1 MFSLRKKS
9 PILLGWFFCFLFLY
23 GITQIPSQEVYAACG
38 ADLQTTL
45 VSSSWPS
52 RVVVWKEFTFAIDV
66 TNIWPTW
73 FWPFVDIIL
82 PWWTDWDDG
91 IDFISSKI
99 QSLTIP
105 HSRVQVTWSNLVE
118 HSSFLDSSWAPIEI
132 ALSTWEELITLPLPF
147 WSFVQN
153 QTTRITITA
162 ILDEFADVNDLLS
175 IQVRW
180 WFWLW
185 CDALNNYSTD
195 LPVVNSLWQSNQ
207 VDPVVFIIDK
217 YHPDFSLNTN
227 SVHAV
232 IGPYHVQEY
241 VIRVDVWSWQILSW
255 FHITDSLPWNM
266 VYRWNL
272 SVSYSWY
279 EILNEPLQDWMPHAD
294 PDNLLDVYFDEV
306 VWTDDS
312 NDIVV
317 RFSYFIADYWVTWM
331 QTILSWIT
339 STTTNTV
346 VWSAEWTPSD
356 HRDMISIVTSSDNHT
371 MINNVMIVKKDTL
384 NFIWWGWYPWGVVEY
399 PIEFDLSDYNTT
411 TGVVIVDELN
421 DWLRFDSS
429 FIPYIEFTSYQWF
442 VTGQLLSGIY
452 YTIDDSDIGNDT
464 NPTTAWKQRMYI
476 NISQFVHDALWTG
489 QLQWWSIAPTTWTA
503 VWWKV
508 VLRAVIQDTYTD
520 TYQPW
525 NESVDVGDLLTN
537 TATINWDTVE
547 WWLFVSSGF
556 FTQALTFR
564 IQWSALTKSI
574 YAINGLTWFSEPVQV
589 WPWDTV
595 TYRLQYAMPSS
606 DAEEIRLVDFLP
618 LPIFS
623 LVSFQWFSSGMIGSI
638 PAAWWAT
645 YWITDTLHLLT
656 WLYLFPWT
664 GSVTPTFATNTS
676 DNTLS
681 FIYPEFND
689 PYNRSSLIDILFT
702 VEVTPE
708 PFADNFNITNMVS
721 VDHKMTSAWVSTI
734 SEFVQVT
741 LKQPDL
747 YLTKWVLAV
756 DDPSAVLNP
765 AHSVIVDSA
774 CPRIWSFV
782 SSDDLSTEPLQS
794 NVSWVSWKSRITY
807 ALVVENQW
815 SAQKWAYDIVV
826 KDMIPDWFSIPV
838 TGMNLCIQNWAWTA
852 LTYEPVT
859 WLVVVDTDLFWTGIK
874 IVDPWV
880 ASGVWALWW
889 FTQTWWTNIL
899 IITYDLETTDA
910 LHASGVYVNTWVLFW
925 YSSIE
930 WGPNFVWETLVDEAL
945 LSLDS
950 PIFTKQ
956 LLTTSVAETTGNSVV
971 AGEEAVFTLNIAV
984 PDTTTLSG
992 MMIIDN
998 FSSWLTLMSID
1009 SIAVSWWIVLAT
1021 WYTSTWII
1029 AGALIG
1035 PSSWSFSLDF
1045 WSVVN
1050 NDTDLWSTEYI
1061 VITYTTRVSNQ
1072 YGWATNSVLT
1082 NDADL
1087 SWYTQDML
1095 LSLNDTETLIY
1106 RIPTLLI
1113 DKSWTIANSNS
1124 ERFASYT
1131 ILVQNTS
1138 LVSAYDV
1145 NIIDELDLK
1154 WLEFISWSLSVLGVT
1169 WTITEQWPDLQI
1181 AYPILAPWAFSQV
1194 MFQTKIMTGIA
1205 YNTGIVNVV
1214 TWTRSTLS
1222 WSIPEERWYTGSDSL
1237 TTTFAFA
1244 PTIAKTLLSTDQSI
1258 TAWTNVAVWETMV
1271 FRVEVTV
1278 PEETVLSWFTLT
1290 DQLDNGLS
1298 FVSVNL
1304 LQASGTITS
1313 TLWTINTWVIVP
1325 SLTSSG
1331 TLLTLNFGTVYNSET
1346 NLTTNEQIILEYT
1359 VRVDNAVTNTNW
1371 LTKRNRARANWYT
1384 SPSTQSNVEQRTSV
1398 VVRDPLL
1405 SLQKSAPAT
1414 NTNSDR
1420 TITYTLQISN
1430 QSASVLT
1437 ASNVSIT
1444 DTLPT
1449 DMNFIS
1455 GVQLSWPT
1463 PDTLN
1468 FGTSTLIEY
1477 TSFPLWQTGLF
1488 QITARLDSSI
1498 TLNTSRTNR
1507 TTWSRTSLPGVVS
1520 GERTTIVSDDAST
1533 NFTFAL
1539 IPNKTLVSSDY
1550 NQTPWT
1556 QVTVGEQ
1563 LMYEIALEVPEDT
1576 SFSWVIVTDQL
1587 DSGLSWNS
1595 LDSIIAS
1602 WTLTSSLWFGSII
1615 PVISGQQIILDFWT
1629 VANSD
1634 LNTTETEYIRIRY
1647 LVNVDN
1653 IPENVA
1659 STNLDNTVQTV
1670 WLGWSQVVWWPTV
1683 TIVEPSVIIDKSWPV
1698 TNSWLA
1704 RTVEYTVT
1712 ISNIWALNVYD
1723 VAWSDIFSGTDMT
1736 LLNASVVSGT
1746 VPTSFT
1752 TWSDVNIAFDT
1763 LSGWASS
1770 TIQITARLNNNVVT
1784 PVNRTNTVNS
1794 QWTNLL
1800 TWWRVY
1806 TWSDQLQTSF
1816 STTPTLSHTIIATD
1830 QPHTIWTWIG
1840 VIWEIVTYQTR
1851 VRIPDDAVVH
1861 SWLIHEL
1868 LGTGY
1873 SLIPWSVTVLAD
1885 TWVSCLPTAC
1895 DSVIAIT
1902 GSNFFSIN
1910 FGTISNVDADGGNDQ
1925 YITLTYN
1932 VLILDIPS
1940 VSASSQ
1946 LPTTATLQ
1954 WSDNPTGISQA
1965 VSVTVVEPSLS
1976 IDKLW
1981 PATNSNSAREV
1992 SYTLY
1997 LENDGTVD
2005 AYNVSGFDDLWS
2017 IWMDLLS
2024 AVHTSWPAPT
2034 ITSLWNTFTY
2044 ELASLAVW
2052 ETTTIAVRA
2061 RLQDSIPTAYIA
2073 TNTAELSWTSLSAGW
2088 WRISTWQDS
2097 VATSFNTIG
2106 TISKEV
2112 IATSESSTIAWDIA
2126 FGEIVTYRVSFDL
2139 PADATYNTVAFEDIL
2154 GTWLSYVASSSTI
2167 SVSWSI
2173 VCDPS
2178 CASVD
2183 PVINWSEM
2191 SYIYSSISNTATGA
2205 WMTWTVTIEYQA
2217 VLNNALTLVDGST
2230 TANSIVLKHSDIPGW
2245 TSPVSVAFSV
2255 VEPDIELLVSWP
2267 AMNTSGARTVTYTV
2281 QVTNNGDAPAYSLN
2295 FSDILAWVW
2304 FDFIDAS
2311 YVAWVVPSGLWSTDP
2326 FVLAYNTL
2334 LPWQTSEITLTVRL
2348 NDSVPTPVTITHTMT
2363 GTYAS
2368 DAWSTRTYVVVDH
2381 ASTLFTTPY
2390 TLSKTIN
2397 NTSVSSTQ
2405 TPNGAIWELVTY
2417 TFLVSMEADSTL
2429 NDVIFTDQLA
2439 SWMTFINGEVLPDA
2453 WISCSPT
2460 CATAAF
2466 SVSWQTVSVAFDTLA
2481 NGAWVA
2487 QQIAVAMTIRI
2498 DDIPTTIQWT
2508 TFTNSVSL
2516 VTSDNTWWVL
2526 ASAPS
2531 LTIVEPSLRI
2541 TKDVSNTTWS
2551 RTALYQVT
2559 VDHLPWSQS
2568 DAYDV
2573 ILEDPLFD
2581 LWFTYVS
2588 GSFMQ
2593 LSGIV
2598 PSQTVFT
2605 STGVLWSYNSFPLTW
2620 SSTIQFAARLD
2631 ALSDTA
2637 YAKTN
2642 VLSGQWNSVTSGW
2655 RTYIASD
2662 DATITLSSPS
2672 TLQHLFVDTNQLET
2686 INTWVS
2692 IGESVTYSV
2701 VLTVPDDGAL
2711 TDAVLTLDLETWFTF
2726 IDLVS
2731 VDFGP
2736 TITSS
2741 LWSAWSITYILSG
2754 NQVIIDLWTLSNSD
2768 SNTLTTEWVTINYNV
2783 RVDTI
2788 LSNSAWD
2795 DLSVD
2800 AWLSWS
2806 DTQINATSPEVEIIE
2821 AAMQV
2826 SKSAP
2831 VTNNDSS
2838 RTIMYTVEINHASWT
2853 THDAYDV
2860 LFEDDLAGIGMQ
2872 YVTWSL
2878 IVTGSAPV
2886 IVSTDPL
2893 SLEWSTLWTWE
2904 SVMFTFEA
2912 RLHDSVE
2919 TPVTVSNI
2927 GELTRTS
2934 LSWNS
2939 LFERNGVDYIVS
2951 DQADTLFSSQWT
2963 QFKELLT
2970 TTLVDTIDPYV
2981 AIGEEM
2987 IYRLAIEVPENG
2999 SLNSVFVEDLLPEQ
3013 VTYIWSEGITASS
3026 AITSS
3031 RGSFASLSPVYIP
3044 GTHTLTRDFWTVT
3057 NSDQLSWTVEYLYL
3071 AYRVRVRDEVWIVNW
3086 SLIQNSASVEWSDGS
3101 VSWSS
3106 VIWEVVE
3113 PALAF
3118 TKSAQDTHFDD
3129 QHRLHYYLS
3138 VEHTSWSSANAYS
3151 VTMVDN
3157 LAEWLL
3163 QTSLIDITVITGTAP
3178 TTMNISWTNLIV
3190 EYDSLALGSGSVLE
3204 VITTL
3209 DNALT
3214 WNQLIDNTLTWTRQ
3228 SLPDSLWWWRSSL
3241 SDDSVAYSEQ
3251 VSESVSLD
3259 FIDLSLSSTL
3269 QPTSSLDE
3277 PITYTVTLSNT
3288 WMTTAHNIEVLSLMP
3303 VMSWLQIISSA
3314 ATVWTYNEMTG
3325 IWSVGS
3331 LPAWDS
3337 VVLTII
3343 VTSWTPLVYYL
3354 TSEIIGADEPDHDS
3368 FPNNQNSDEDD
3379 LVSKT
3384 ITFKN
3389 NWQQSS
3395 VSGGWWWGGWWGWD
3409 DVIVSDPTTSFD
3421 ELINIPV
3428 NINTTPEK
3436 PWEENIV
3443 TISVYD
3449 ENREKQLPDERKIC
3463 VGSFDTCPYSDWK
3476 FNSYLFSDVSEK
3488 SLFASWVQSLV
3499 EHCVIHGNADSAEGW
3514 NEGIFSPFSNV
3525 KRWEAMK
3532 MIARSL
3538 KIPAD
3543 EIWDHF
3549 STKQFANHWALPYA
3563 QSLHVRSILTNELN
3577 FDDTISQR
3585 DFFIVLVRWLQW
3597 WWIISPDKDIERL
3610 IPLWKYWKQIQRG
3623 DVARLL
3629 WVVLQKV
3636 DTVIENN
3643 QQQVNVCEQPIPS
3656 SACRYSDWN
3665 FWSYTFADLWEDSDL
3680 KESIVTLV
3688 SYCIIHGV
3696 GDSAQINKQ
3705 WMYRPNDPLL
3715 LGEAYKMI
3723 ARALWIP
3730 EAWNHFTLKQDAL
3743 HWAHWY
3749 EQSLLHKW
3757 IISTIWVNL
3766 DTPMSYKEFI
3776 QLLDIASVS
3785 QETVYEF
3792 TRWDAAKLLWNYLD
3806 TIK

>member
-1 MFSLRKKS
+1 MFSLRKKL
-9 PILLGWFFCFLFLY
+9 PLLLGGFFSLFVLY
-23 GITQIPSQEVYAACG
+23 GIFHMSPPVAYAACD
-38 ADLQTTL
+38 AELQTTFSDL
-45 VSSSWPS
+45 PDSVLLW
-52 RVVVWKEFTFAIDV
+52 ETFTFTLTV
-66 TNIWPTW
+66 TNIWSNW
-73 FWPFVDIIL
+73 FGPFVDILFPGGI
-82 PWWTDWDDG
+82 DGDDG
-91 IDFISSKI
+91 IEFVSVAMQSFQLVPAINVIS
-99 QSLTIP
+99 
-105 HSRVQVTWSNLVE
+105 TWVSVANHPLLVDV
-118 HSSFLDSSWAPIEI
+118 SGVPIEI
-132 ALSTWEELITLPLPF
+132 ALSTWEQFTSFALPF
-147 WSFVQN
+147 GSFVSN
-153 QTTRITITA
+153 QTATITITA
-162 ILDEFADVNDLLS
+162 ILHDFADVNQLLD
-175 IQVRW
+175 IQARG
-180 WFWLW
+180 WFALW
-185 CDALNNYSTD
+185 CDALDNYSTD
-195 LPVVNSLWQSNQ
+195 TPI
-207 VDPVVFIIDK
+207 VDPTREVDQINPVAFSVRK
-217 YHPDFSLNTN
+217 YLAWWTNDF
-227 SVHAV
+227 VHAV
-232 IGPYHVQEY
+232 IGPYHVREY
-241 VIRVDVWSWQILSW
+241 VLQVDIWTWQVFSWLVVSDYLQ
-255 FHITDSLPWNM
+255 DDM
-266 VYRWNL
+266 VYKWI
-272 SVSYSWY
+272 SSISPAWY
-279 EILNEPLQDWMPHAD
+279 QIISEPLQNNIPNDTPN
-294 PDNLLDVYFDEV
+294 NLLSISFPPIT
-306 VWTDDS
+306 WTNVS
-312 NDIVV
+312 NDIEV
-317 RFSYFIADYWVTWM
+317 RFLYYTSEFSTSALY
-331 QTILSWIT
+331 TILSWVS
-339 STTTNTV
+339 STTTNELDVSVQRTPLDPRDLSGV
-346 VWSAEWTPSD
+346 VLVSD
-356 HRDMISIVTSSDNHT
+356 DHT
-371 MINNVMIVKKDTL
+371 MIHDVMTLEKDSVI
-384 NFIWWGWYPWGVVEY
+384 FVSWWGFPWWVVEY
-399 PIEFDLSDYNTT
+399 PIEFDLSDYHQTSWLIIT
-411 TGVVIVDELN
+411 DVLQ
-421 DWLRFDSS
+421 DWLRFDES
-429 FIPYIEFTSYQWF
+429 FQPSIEIRDSNWTYSWL
-442 VTGQLLSGIY
+442 LLSGIHY
-452 YTIDDSDIGNDT
+452 IIDNSDIWNDA
-464 NPTTAWKQRMYI
+464 NPLTSGSQTMII
-476 NISQFVHDALWTG
+476 NISQFMIDAWNDAL
-489 QLQWWSIAPTTWTA
+489 LQWGEIAPVTWTA
-503 VWWKV
+503 AWGRV
-508 VLRAVIQDTYTD
+508 VLRAVIQDTFSDSYL
-520 TYQPW
+520 PW
-525 NESVDVGDLLTN
+525 NESVDVWDYLTN
-537 TATINWDTVE
+537 RATLSWDTIDISG
-547 WWLFVSSGF
+547 WLLNTWYFSQS
-556 FTQALTFR
+556 LSFR
-564 IQWSALTKSI
+564 IQWSNLSKSI
-574 YAINGLTWFSEPVQV
+574 YAINWLTGFSSPIQV
-589 WPWDTV
+589 WPWDIV
-595 TYRLQYAMPSS
+595 TYRITYSMPSS
-606 DAEEIRLVDFLP
+606 DAEAIIITDFLP

-623 LVSFQWFSSGMIGSI
+623 VAWFNWLSGDLIGTI
-638 PAAWWAT
+638 PPTWWLT
-645 YWITDTLHLLT
+645 YTNQDTLHTLT
-656 WLYLFPWT
+656 WLLLYPGTW
-664 GSVTPTFATNTS
+664 SVTPVIELDTWA
-676 DNTLS
+676 NTLS
-681 FIYPEFND
+681 LVYPAFND
-689 PYNRSSLIDILFT
+689 LQNRASVIDVLFS

-708 PFADNFNITNMVS
+708 PFANNFFITNMVTIEHDTTNGGSSS
-721 VDHKMTSAWVSTI
+721 V
-734 SEFVQVT
+734 SELVQIV

-747 YLTKWVLAV
+747 LLSKWVVDTTDTNAV
-756 DDPSAVLNP
+756 YTLPPSVTPWSSCPRFWAPLSSADLVLNP
-765 AHSVIVDSA
+765 
-774 CPRIWSFV
+774 FE
-782 SSDDLSTEPLQS
+782 SDLL
-794 NVSWVSWKSRITY
+794 WVEGVQRVTY
-807 ALVVENQW
+807 AMVIENQW
-815 SAQKWAYDIVV
+815 WALKWAYDISFKDVLPQWFVV
-826 KDMIPDWFSIPV
+826 PV
-838 TGMNLCIQNWAWTA
+838 SWLNLCIQNGAWDVLAFESIDWTWAA
-852 LTYEPVT
+852 EV
-859 WLVVVDTDLFWTGIK
+859 DLFWSWLQI
-874 IVDPWV
+874 IDPDV
-880 ASGVWALWW
+880 ASGVGAIRSYTATGWD
-889 FTQTWWTNIL
+889 NV
-899 IITYDLETTDA
+899 IIVTYDLETSSA
-910 LHASGVYVNTWVLFW
+910 LHASWVYVNTWLLLDF
-925 YSSIE
+925 SSIE
-930 WGPNFVWETLVDEAL
+930 WWPTFVSESIFDISRV
-945 LSLDS
+945 SIIS
-950 PIFTKQ
+950 PTFTKQ
-956 LLTTSVAETTGNSVV
+956 LLSTSVYDTTWNIVV
-971 AGEEAVFTLNIAV
+971 AGEEAVFTMNIAV
-984 PDTTTLSG
+984 PDSTTLSG
-992 MMIIDN
+992 MMITDDLPV
-998 FSSWLTLMSID
+998 WLEFLRIESILLSGGIQLMS
-1009 SIAVSWWIVLAT
+1009 
-1021 WYTSTWII
+1021 WYTTTWII
-1029 AGALIG
+1029 ADVTIG
-1035 PSSWSFSLDF
+1035 LWSGSFDLDF

-1050 NDTDLWSTEYI
+1050 NDTDLWTTEYI
-1061 VITYTTRVSNQ
+1061 VVTYTSRVSNQ
-1072 YGWATNSVLT
+1072 YAWATNSVLT

-1087 SWYTQDML
+1087 SWYSQDML
-1095 LSLNDTETLIY
+1095 LSVSDSDSLIY
-1106 RIPTLLI
+1106 RIPTVSI
-1113 DKSWTIANSNS
+1113 DKSWTTANSNS

-1131 ILVQNTS
+1131 LLIQNSS
-1138 LVSAYDV
+1138 LVSAYDI
-1145 NIIDELDLK
+1145 NIRDELDAK
-1154 WLEFISWSLSVLGVT
+1154 WLEFISWSLSILGVT
-1169 WTITEQWPDLQI
+1169 WTIVEQWPDLQI
-1181 AYPILAPWAFSQV
+1181 QYPVLAPGAFSQV
-1194 MFQTKIMTGIA
+1194 MFQTKVMTGIA
-1205 YNTGIVNVV
+1205 YNTGITNIV
-1214 TWTRSTLS
+1214 TGTRSTLS
-1222 WSIPEERWYTGSDSL
+1222 WSLPEERWYTGSDSL
-1237 TTTFAFA
+1237 TTTFTFA
-1244 PTIAKTLLSTDQSI
+1244 PSITKTLVSTDQSI
-1258 TAWTNVAVWETMV
+1258 TTGTNVAVWETMV
-1271 FRVEVTV
+1271 FRVAVTV
-1278 PEETVLSWFTLT
+1278 PEETPFSWFTIT
-1290 DQLDNGLS
+1290 DQLDSGLK
-1298 FVSVNL
+1298 FVSVDL
-1304 LQASGTITS
+1304 LQTSGTITS
-1313 TLWTINTWVIVP
+1313 SLWAINTWVIVP
-1325 SLTSSG
+1325 AITSSD
-1331 TLLTLNFGTVYNSET
+1331 TLLTLNFGTLYNSDS
-1346 NLTTNEQIILEYT
+1346 NLTTNENIILEYT
-1359 VRVDNAVTNTNW
+1359 VRVDNAVTNTNGT
-1371 LTKRNRARANWYT
+1371 TKRNRARANWYT
-1384 SPSTQSNVEQRTSV
+1384 APSTQSNVEIRRSV

-1414 NTNSDR
+1414 NTDSDR
-1420 TITYTLQISN
+1420 TITYTLQINN

-1437 ASNVSIT
+1437 ASNVSIV
-1444 DTLPT
+1444 DTLPIN
-1449 DMNFIS
+1449 MNFIS

-1463 PDTLN
+1463 PNTLN

-1498 TLNTSRTNR
+1498 TMNTSRINR
-1507 TTWSRTSLPGVVS
+1507 ATGSRTSLPGVVS
-1520 GERTTIVSDDAST
+1520 GERTTIASDDAST

-1539 IPNKTLVSSDY
+1539 IPNKNLVSSDY
-1550 NQTPWT
+1550 NQTAGT

-1698 TNSWLA
+1698 TNSWHA

-1752 TWSDVNIAFDT
+1752 TWSDVTVAYDT
-1763 LSGWASS
+1763 LSGSASS
-1770 TIQITARLNNNVVT
+1770 TIQIIARLNNNVVT

-1830 QPHTIWTWIG
+1830 LPQTIWTWIG

-1910 FGTISNVDADGGNDQ
+1910 FGTISNVDADGWNDQ
-1925 YITLTYN
+1925 YITLSYN

-2005 AYNVSGFDDLWS
+2005 AYTVSGFDDLWS

-2024 AVHTSWPAPT
+2024 VVHTSWPVPT

-2073 TNTAELSWTSLSAGW
+2073 TNVAELSWTSLAAWW

-2106 TISKEV
+2106 AISKEV

-2139 PADATYNTVAFEDIL
+2139 PADATYNSVNFEDTL

-2173 VCDPS
+2173 ICDPS
-2178 CASVD
+2178 CVSVE

-2191 SYIYSSISNTATGA
+2191 SYLYSSISNTATGA
-2205 WMTWTVTIEYQA
+2205 WTTWTVTIEYQA

-2281 QVTNNGDAPAYSLN
+2281 QVTNNGDAPAYSVN
-2295 FSDILAWVW
+2295 FSDILAGVW

-2311 YVAWVVPSGLWSTDP
+2311 YVAWVVPSSLWSTDP
-2326 FVLAYNTL
+2326 FVLTYNTL

-2368 DAWSTRTYVVVDH
+2368 DAWSTRTYTTVDD

-2390 TLSKTIN
+2390 ALSKTI
-2397 NTSVSSTQ
+2397 TSTSLWTTE
-2405 TPNGAIWELVTY
+2405 TPNIAIWELVTY
-2417 TFLVSMEADSTL
+2417 AFLVSMEADSTL
-2429 NDVIFTDQLA
+2429 NDVIFIDQLA
-2439 SWMTFINGEVLPDA
+2439 SWMTFIDGEVAADV

-2460 CATAAF
+2460 CTSAAF
-2466 SVSWQTVSVAFDTLA
+2466 SLSWQSVSVAFDTLA

-2487 QQIAVAMTIRI
+2487 QQIAVAMTVRI
-2498 DDIPTTIQWT
+2498 DDIPTLVQWS

-2531 LTIVEPSLRI
+2531 LIIVEPSLRI

-2605 STGVLWSYNSFPLTW
+2605 STGVLWSYDSLPLTW

-2642 VLSGQWNSVTSGW
+2642 LLSGQWNSVTSGW
-2655 RTYIASD
+2655 RTYVSSD

-2726 IDLVS
+2726 VDLVS
-2731 VDFGP
+2731 VDFGT

-2741 LWSAWSITYILSG
+2741 LGSAWSISYMLSG

-2768 SNTLTTEWVTINYNV
+2768 SNTLTTEWVTINYAV
-2783 RVDTI
+2783 RVDT
-2788 LSNSAWD
+2788 LPSNSAWH

-2806 DTQINATSPEVEIIE
+2806 DTQISATSPEVEIIE

-2853 THDAYDV
+2853 THDAYDL
-2860 LFEDDLAGIGMQ
+2860 LFEDDLAGVGMQ

-2878 IVTGSAPV
+2878 IVTGSSPV

-2893 SLEWSTLWTWE
+2893 SLEWSTFWTGE

-2939 LFERNGVDYIVS
+2939 LFERNGIDYIVS

-3026 AITSS
+3026 SITSS
-3031 RGSFASLSPVYIP
+3031 RGSLSSLSPVYIP

-3071 AYRVRVRDEVWIVNW
+3071 AYRVRVRDEVWIINGT
-3086 SLIQNSASVEWSDGS
+3086 LIQNSASVEWSDGS

-3118 TKSAQDTHFDD
+3118 TKSAQDTHYDD

-3138 VEHTSWSSANAYS
+3138 VEHTSWSSSNAYT
-3151 VTMVDN
+3151 VTMIDN
-3157 LAEWLL
+3157 LAGWLL
-3163 QTSLIDITVITGTAP
+3163 QTSLIDIAVITGTVP
-3178 TTMNISWTNLIV
+3178 TTINISWTSLIV
-3190 EYDSLALGSGSVLE
+3190 EFDSLALWSGSVLE

-3214 WNQLIDNTLTWTRQ
+3214 WNQLIDNTLTWTWQ

-3251 VSESVSLD
+3251 VSESVSLE

-3269 QPTSSLDE
+3269 LSTSPLNQP
-3277 PITYTVTLSNT
+3277 IIYTVTLSNT
-3288 WMTTAHNIEVLSLMP
+3288 WITTAHDIEVLSMIP
-3303 VMSWLQIISSA
+3303 VMSWMQIISSVA
-3314 ATVWTYNEMTG
+3314 SVWTYNETTG

-3331 LPAWDS
+3331 LLAWDS

-3343 VTSWTPLVYYL
+3343 VTSWTPLMYHL
-3354 TSEIIGADEPDHDS
+3354 TSEIIGAYEPDHDS
-3368 FPNNQNSDEDD
+3368 FPNNQNIDEDD
-3379 LVSKT
+3379 FITKT
-3384 ITFKN
+3384 ITFRN

-3395 VSGGWWWGGWWGWD
+3395 VSGGWWSGWWGWD

-3428 NINTTPEK
+3428 NKNSSDEQ
-3436 PWEENIV
+3436 PWVENIV
-3443 TISVYD
+3443 SLSVFD
-3449 ENREKQLPDERKIC
+3449 ENRENKLPDERKIC

-3476 FNSYLFSDVSEK
+3476 FSSYLFSDVSAK

-3499 EHCVIHGNADSAEGW
+3499 EHCVIHGNADSAEWVNKGV
-3514 NEGIFSPFSNV
+3514 FSPFRNV
-3525 KRWEAMK
+3525 TRWEAMK

-3549 STKQFANHWALPYA
+3549 STKQLAAHWALPYA
-3563 QSLHVRSILTNELN
+3563 QSLHVRSILTKEPN

-3585 DFFIVLVRWLQW
+3585 DFFIVLVRGLQW
-3597 WWIISPDKDIERL
+3597 WWIISPDKDIERI
-3610 IPLWKYWKQIQRG
+3610 IPLWKYGKPIKRG

-3636 DTVIENN
+3636 DTVIESN
-3643 QQQVNVCEQPIPS
+3643 QQQVAVCEQPIPS

-3665 FWSYTFADLWEDSDL
+3665 FWSYTFADLGDDSEL

-3696 GDSAQINKQ
+3696 GDSAHTNKL

-3715 LGEAYKMI
+3715 FGEAYKMI

-3730 EAWNHFTLKQDAL
+3730 EAWNHFALKQDTL

-3757 IISTIWVNL
+3757 VISSIWNNL
-3766 DTPMSYKEFI
+3766 DAPMSYNDFI
-3776 QLLDIASVS
+3776 QLLDFSPLS
-3785 QETVYEF
+3785 SETVYEF
-3792 TRWDAAKLLWNYLD
+3792 TRWDAAKILSEYLSQ
-3806 TIK
+3806 